1 MHISTLPQEWMKIMK
16 FENVNR
22 FFRDVRSE
30 MKSVSWPT
38 KADLKEGTLVV
49 LVMSAITAVF
59 LSLVDFGFSKIIE
72 LVF

>member
-1 MHISTLPQEWMKIMK
+1 MYSMK
-16 FENVNR
+16 FEIVSR

-30 MKSVSWPT
+30 MKSVSWPN
-38 KADLKEGTLVV
+38 KADLKEGTIVV
-49 LVMSAITAVF
+49 LVMSAITAIF

>member
-1 MHISTLPQEWMKIMK
+1 MK
-16 FENVNR
+16 FEKITR

-30 MKSVSWPT
+30 MKSVSWPNR
-38 KADLKEGTLVV
+38 ADLKEGTIVV
-49 LVMSAITAVF
+49 LVMSTIVAIF